1 MTTALTRHSADDL
14 DTMTLG
20 QVLSKSGYFQD
31 AREASQAI
39 VKVLAGRELGFP
51 AIASMTGVHIIKGRV
66 SLSANLIA
74 AAIKRS
80 KPAYNYRVT
89 ELTDRVCTIVFYED
103 GEECGVSTFTAE
115 DARKAETQNMH
126 KFPRNMLF
134 ARALSNGAKW
144 YCAAIFGGPVY
155 TPEELG
161 AAVDGETG
169 EPIDVTPPPLQIVEQ
184 PAPVQTINAN
194 LRRKPDVT
202 PEQAEAKFWERFGP
216 VLGGT
221 NLANVEML
229 LHEPVGEIA
238 TVDAWRSLWREV
250 EAALAAQE
258 ADRVEQELAAA

>member
-1 MTTALTRHSADDL
+1 MTTAITRRDADDL

-89 ELTDRVCTIVFYED
+89 ELTDKVCTIVFYED
-103 GEECGVSTFTAE
+103 GEECGVSTFTVE
-115 DARKAETQNMH
+115 DAKKAETQNMH

-161 AAVDGETG
+161 AEVDGETG
-169 EPIDVTPPPLQIVEQ
+169 EPIDVTPPQPQVTVIEPDPRQPLRDELKRVRLELGEAGGRPSNLTSSQVARMTIEQ
-184 PAPVQTINAN
+184 LQ
-194 LRRKPDVT
+194 
-202 PEQAEAKFWERFGP
+202 E
-216 VLGGT
+216 
-221 NLANVEML
+221 
-229 LHEPVGEIA
+229 EIA
-238 TVDAWRSLWREV
+238 FTRDEITSVRAKQETQAPELFEEV
-250 EAALAAQE
+250 EA
-258 ADRVEQELAAA
+258 